1 VKDGYVIGY
10 PEFQVTE
17 FYSLKI
23 LGVKDLNLV
32 PLWKAIILQLHGE
45 GRLLQIAYRNFLVPN
60 KE

>member
-1 VKDGYVIGY
+1 
-10 PEFQVTE
+10 VTE